1 MQSES
6 SIQVEDR
13 ALDLT
18 VGRVSGASEKVVTV
32 VYIRGRSQITVGRR
46 GRWTW
51 GSGDSDTEKERKDMG
66 RY

>member
-1 MQSES
+1 MQLES

-18 VGRVSGASEKVVTV
+18 VGRVSGASEKVVTA
-32 VYIRGRSQITVGRR
+32 VYIRGRSQITVGQR

-51 GSGDSDTEKERKDMG
+51 GSDTEKERKEMG
-66 RY
+66 WY